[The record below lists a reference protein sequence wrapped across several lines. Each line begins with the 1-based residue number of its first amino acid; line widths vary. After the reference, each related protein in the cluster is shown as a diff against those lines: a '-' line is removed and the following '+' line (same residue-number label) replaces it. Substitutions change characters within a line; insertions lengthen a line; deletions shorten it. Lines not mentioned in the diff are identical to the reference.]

1 MNMRQIS
8 VFLENKPGSLEK
20 VLKILADA
28 DVNIL
33 TLNIAEMTD
42 YGILRMIVNRPEK
55 AFKVLHDAGTV
66 CKTNDVLGIVL
77 QDVPGSLLKMLHSLS
92 EKGINIEYMYAFTEK
107 RGDKAVMIMRFDDI
121 GKAKENLLKE
131 GYDLMKHDGI
141 ICE

>member
-1 MNMRQIS
+1 MNIKQIS

-55 AFKVLHDAGTV
+55 AFKVLHDAETV
-66 CKTNDVLGIVL
+66 CKASDVLGIVL
-77 QDVPGSLLKMLHSLS
+77 QDSPGSLFKMVHSLS
-92 EKGINIEYMYAFTEK
+92 RKGINIEYMYAFTEK
-107 RGDKAVMIMRFDDI
+107 KGDKAVMILRFEDI
-121 GKAKENLLKE
+121 EKAKENLLKE
-131 GYDLMKHDGI
+131 GYNLMKHDGI